1 MVGSRRRRAF
11 PVPAERAGKLCGRR
25 WGAWTR
31 RVGLWGHLPDSGWFG
46 LLWVTGV
53 SLSQSVSR
61 PGLELPVR
69 AFGKL
74 CVSVCVCVSDLWTSL
89 KFVCGSLYSHPP
101 PSRGGVCVCVCTP
114 SFAAPLLPACCEHLR
129 LPNVVI
135 MKKSP

>member
-1 MVGSRRRRAF
+1 M
-11 PVPAERAGKLCGRR
+11 
-25 WGAWTR
+25 
-31 RVGLWGHLPDSGWFG
+31 WGHLPDSGWFG

-101 PSRGGVCVCVCTP
+101 PSRGGVCVCVCVCVCVYTFLCSP
-114 SFAAPLLPACCEHLR
+114 SASSVLRAFKASKCSDYEEKPLSDAFPIHQPTAFNLTSLNFALMLLPF
-129 LPNVVI
+129 
-135 MKKSP
+135 